1 MSDALLGAVDILNA
15 LLLLTGFLLVGYK
28 RLLPYVRV
36 YAFQSTLLAA
46 LSLALAL
53 QTGIFHLYV
62 MAALTLL
69 IKGALIPWSLFAL
82 IARLQIKREIETTI
96 NVPLSLLSAGALVVL
111 AQWVAQPLL
120 ARGAGGMSITL
131 IVSLA
136 LVLMGLFLMATR
148 RKAITQIVGLLTME
162 NGLFLTGVAMT
173 SGMPMLVEL
182 GVLFDVF
189 VGISI
194 LGIFVFRIRQAF
206 DTVDMEQLRELK
218 G

>member
-1 MSDALLGAVDILNA
+1 MSDALFGAVDILNA

-36 YAFQSTLLAA
+36 YAFQSALLAA

-69 IKGALIPWSLFAL
+69 IKGVLIPWSLLAL

>member
-1 MSDALLGAVDILNA
+1 MSDVLLGSVDLLNA

-36 YAFQSTLLAA
+36 YAFQSALLAA

-53 QTGIFHLYV
+53 QTGLLHLYL

-69 IKGALIPWSLFAL
+69 IKGVLIPWSLLAL

-162 NGLFLTGVAMT
+162 NGLFLTGIAMT

-206 DTVDMEQLRELK
+206 DTVDMEQLKELK